1 MSGYFCGRLNTAL
14 SMVMVSVAFC
24 EAVVSGCFRSR
35 LKTAALAVGFRRWLR
50 PSLRGCAAPSYICVL
65 GHGPESV
72 SQSDQ
77 DWKPRSQLHGTD
89 TLSMVM
95 VSVGFL

>member
-1 MSGYFCGRLNTAL
+1 ML
-14 SMVMVSVAFC
+14 SMVMVKVAFC

-35 LKTAALAVGFRRWLR
+35 LKTAALAIGFGRWVR
-50 PSLRGCAAPSYICVL
+50 PSLRGCVTPSYMCVL

-72 SQSDQ
+72 SRSVQN
-77 DWKPRSQLHGTD
+77 WKPRSQLHGTD
-89 TLSMVM
+89 ALSMVM